1 MAQIPVGPT
10 VLIVDDEQLIC
21 ELIKEMLERM
31 GYESTICTRASD
43 GLREFQRFK
52 HGLVFAD
59 LSMPEIDGWDLSRS
73 IKAISPETRVVLV
86 TGLGHWVEPGKLV
99 ECGVNQLLS
108 KPFQFA
114 DVRLIVQQALTPTP
128 DVDA

>member
-1 MAQIPVGPT
+1 MTHIPIGPT

-21 ELIKEMLERM
+21 ELIKEMLGRM

-52 HGLVFAD
+52 HDLVFAD
-59 LSMPEIDGWDLSRS
+59 LAMPEIDGWDLSKS
-73 IKAISPETRVVLV
+73 IKAINPETRVVLV
-86 TGLGHWVEPGKLV
+86 TGLGYRVEPGKLV
-99 ECGVNQLLS
+99 ECGINQLLS

-114 DVRLIVQQALTPTP
+114 EVRLVVQQALSPTL
-128 DVDA
+128 DVDT